1 MSLILVQ
8 HFIYESTS
16 YNCYYDTG
24 SNSGVVN
31 ITGPTPLSDVP
42 FPFTGYDIEPGT
54 LILDFCSDNPNTT
67 QVHAFLQ
74 THTPFL
80 NFTLTPNSPSCPVIP
95 PDTCDLTIT
104 SLTIVNEQSTGAND
118 GSVTINAAT
127 SNGPIQYSLDGSTWQ
142 DSNVFTGLAPGN
154 YTAFTKDASDCDF
167 SQIFSIL
174 AYNNPVQNFGDD
186 LPVVT
191 VGPANISKW
200 NAAFNP
206 IVVKFQRKDFNVLTV
221 TRLNATQI
229 LVELDTILTFAQ
241 YTLAIS
247 DVMYFKTASYEFLGK
262 ADAHT
267 TSGGHSI
274 LTITEPY
281 TVDDTVGYLNINN
294 IKPGYYVECRI
305 KYGIDPVHPKF
316 INPLYSPSMKG
327 ATRADLAPF
336 LKTLLD
342 FKDTY
347 NYTDA
352 SFSDTSISQSYQLSY
367 REVWTG
373 GNGQWF
379 DSPYPLYVV
388 RAAMQ
393 LGEPNNGNMAKY
405 VPFQAVTN
413 PADKALFL
421 TNFKQPIYWQ
431 GLPFEIS
438 FIYSEDLIDKALA
451 VELTPDCGGAVD
463 GFLLNADAGHVLDTD
478 TGRFIIARSNISGI
492 DVLAA
497 LGVNR
502 VLIPDSFDCCATQIK
517 VNIYYL
523 QDSVKV
529 YVMQDMIIR
538 TECPCDEPY
547 AYIKWV
553 NSYGGWDYYRFG
565 FNQFLNADISND
577 QAVKRF
583 VENWSK
589 DDTIEEIIN
598 KSSIPSLKVGAN
610 NVPKDDADALQ
621 WARKSIKVMMLV
633 NTNPVRWESV
643 IIKDGSTDTIQTRKK
658 RSDVNFE
665 LLLHSDNI
673 QTQ

>member
-1 MSLILVQ
+1 MSLIFVN

-16 YNCYYDTG
+16 YTTYYDTVA
-24 SNSGVVN
+24 NSGIVD
-31 ITGPTPLSDVP
+31 ISGPSPLADVP
-42 FPFTGYDIEPGT
+42 FPIDGFDDEPGT
-54 LILDFCSDNPNTT
+54 LIATFCSDNPDTT
-67 QVHAFLQ
+67 KVRAFLA
-74 THTPFL
+74 THTPF
-80 NFTLTPNSPSCPVIP
+80 FTTTLEADSADCPVVP
-95 PDTCDLTIT
+95 PDTCDLEIT
-104 SLTIVNEQSTGAND
+104 SLTVVNEQSTGSND
-118 GSVTINAAT
+118 GRVTINAST
-127 SNGPIQYSLDGSTWQ
+127 SHGPIQYSLDGSTWVTT
-142 DSNVFTGLAPGN
+142 SLFTSLSPGN
-154 YTAFTKDASDCDF
+154 YTALVKDANDCTASLPF
-167 SQIFSIL
+167 AIL
-174 AYNNPVQNFGDD
+174 AFNNPVQNFEDD
-186 LPVVT
+186 LPTQAVS
-191 VGPANISKW
+191 PSNISKW

-206 IVVKFQRKDFNVLTV
+206 IVVKFQRKDFNVVSV
-221 TRLNATQI
+221 TRLSDTQI
-229 LVELDTILTFAQ
+229 LVELDTTLTFTQ
-241 YTLAIS
+241 FQLAIN
-247 DVMYFKTASYEFLGK
+247 DIMYFKTASYDFLGR

-267 TSGGHSI
+267 TSGPHSI
-274 LTITEPY
+274 LTITEVY
-281 TVDDTVGYLNINN
+281 TVDDTVGYMNING
-294 IKPGYYVECRI
+294 IKPGYYVECQI
-305 KYGIDPVHPKF
+305 QYGLDPVHPQL
-316 INPLYSPSMKG
+316 INPQFSPSQKG

-336 LKTLLD
+336 LETLLD
-342 FKDTY
+342 FKDNY

-373 GNGQWF
+373 GNGLWF
-379 DSPYPLYVV
+379 KAPYPLYVV

-393 LGEPNNGNMAKY
+393 LGEPNNGNMAKF

-413 PADKALFL
+413 ASDKALFL
-421 TNFKQPIYWQ
+421 TNFKSPIYWQ
-431 GLPFEIS
+431 GLPFEMS

-463 GFLLNADAGHVLDTD
+463 GFLLNADAGHILDTD

-529 YVMQDMIIR
+529 YVMQDLIIR

-547 AYIKWV
+547 VYIKWV

-565 FNQFLNADISND
+565 FNQFLNANISND

-583 VENWSK
+583 VTNWTT
-589 DDTIEEIIN
+589 DDTIEEVIN
-598 KSSIPSLKVGAN
+598 KSSIRSLKVGAN
-610 NVPKDDADALQ
+610 NIPQDDANALQ
-621 WARKSIKVMMLV
+621 WARKSVKAMMLT
-633 NTNPVRWESV
+633 NTNPVTWQTV

-665 LLLHSDNI
+665 LLLVSDNI
-673 QTQ
+673 QIQ